1 MNKMIL
7 MHILIF
13 ITCHISSFRLLRL
26 NINFFLEKFSKK
38 KKYDLSFNVHLPR
51 GSGSIHQMI
60 SLVLREFWQD
70 KNLHSRLHQFLFYIA
85 CEIEGTKNGSNKVRR
100 QTYYCVMSWTY
111 HLAWSRFQT
120 PEFKLLFSL
129 FTFLGTSPTWRHCVS
144 AVNVAWTVVFYY

>member
-13 ITCHISSFRLLRL
+13 ITCQISSFRLLRL
-26 NINFFLEKFSKK
+26 NIKLFWKTSKK
-38 KKYDLSFNVHLPR
+38 NYDLSFNVHLPR
-51 GSGSIHQMI
+51 GSGLIHQMI

-70 KNLHSRLHQFLFYIA
+70 NSLHSRLHQFLFYIA

-100 QTYYCVMSWTY
+100 QTYYCVRSWTY

-120 PEFKLLFSL
+120 PEYKLLFSL
-129 FTFLGTSPTWRHCVS
+129 FTFFGTSPTWRHCVS
-144 AVNVAWTVVFYY
+144 AVNEEWTLVFYY